1 MGRLRLE
8 RILLGAKAMTSKSNI
23 RISFPQFGS
32 EEEQLVVTVLRSGYL
47 AQGPMVEVFED
58 LCAEMAGTSHAVA
71 VSNGTVS
78 LEAILAVLGIG
89 PGDEVITSPLTF
101 VATLNAIIRAGAT
114 ARFADIT
121 ADYTLD
127 PASVRALIGPRTA
140 AIMPVHLYGL
150 MGDMKSLSTLA
161 EQNDLAFIEDAAQA
175 HGASAKGRLAGSF
188 GIGSFSFYATKN
200 VTAGE
205 GGVVTTSDKALAD
218 RIRILRNQGMRT
230 KYEYEA
236 VGSNLRMTDLQA
248 ALAIPQLRRLPE
260 INNKR
265 AANARKLSAELKDM
279 EELVLPLTPPEREHV
294 WHQYTVL
301 LPQESREQ
309 ITASMSS
316 AGVETGIYYP
326 KLVWDHVPFR
336 THDCVAID
344 DTPVAADTAGR
355 CLSLPVHQHL
365 AEEDIATVGR
375 KMHEALTQRGFE

>member
-1 MGRLRLE
+1 
-8 RILLGAKAMTSKSNI
+8 
-23 RISFPQFGS
+23 
-32 EEEQLVVTVLRSGYL
+32 
-47 AQGPMVEVFED
+47 
-58 LCAEMAGTSHAVA
+58 
-71 VSNGTVS
+71 
-78 LEAILAVLGIG
+78 
-89 PGDEVITSPLTF
+89 
-101 VATLNAIIRAGAT
+101 
-114 ARFADIT
+114 
-121 ADYTLD
+121 
-127 PASVRALIGPRTA
+127 
-140 AIMPVHLYGL
+140 
-150 MGDMKSLSTLA
+150 MKSLSTLA

-175 HGASAKGRLAGSF
+175 HGASANGRLAGSF

-205 GGVVTTSDKALAD
+205 GGVVTTSDKALAE

-265 AANARKLSAELKDM
+265 AANARKLSAELKDV

-301 LPQESREQ
+301 LPQLESRER

-336 THDCVAID
+336 THDCVALD
-344 DTPVAADTAGR
+344 DTPVAADAAGR
-355 CLSLPVHQHL
+355 CVSLPVHQHL
-365 AEEDIATVGR
+365 VEKDIATVGR
-375 KMHEALTQRGFE
+375 EMHNALTQRGFE